1 MNKQEISKRFKTF
14 AEMECRD
21 SSPLY
26 EYLSIKIA
34 DDDELLELCTYC
46 RDGQPVPNLF
56 LGGVHFLLMNGSSHH
71 LRNYYPSIV
80 QDPLPVKKSFNHF
93 KQFCLLN
100 KHQLI
105 PILQTKLVQTNE
117 VRRCAYLYPAFCY
130 MHELTNK
137 PLALMEIGTSAG
149 LQLGWDQYRYQYDID
164 DGEYGNNSSSILIS
178 SEVKGNHHP
187 VLYPEPPPVA
197 SRTGYDLH
205 INHKEDHPW
214 LLSLIWPEHEERR
227 SLFTAAAESIKELDI
242 DFIEGDGIEHF
253 PEKIKEIPD
262 NEVICI
268 FHTHVANQIPE
279 SAKRVLHDKIK
290 EIGRHRNIFHL
301 YNNMWD
307 RQLHL
312 DCYINGKEDCH
323 LIGDTDGHGRWFE
336 WNLLQEK
343 STT

>member
-1 MNKQEISKRFKTF
+1 MNKQGISQRFKTF
-14 AEMECRD
+14 AEKECKD

-26 EYLSIKIA
+26 EYLSLKIA
-34 DDDELLELCTYC
+34 ADDELLELCTYC

-56 LGGVHFLLMNGSSHH
+56 LGGVHFLLMKDSSHH

-80 QDPLPVKKSFNHF
+80 QDPLPVIDSFHHF
-93 KQFCLLN
+93 KQFCLFN

-105 PILQTKLVQTNE
+105 HILQTKLVQTNE

-137 PLALMEIGTSAG
+137 PLALLEIGTSAG
-149 LQLGWDQYRYQYDID
+149 LQLGWDQYRYQYTNE
-164 DGEYGNNSSSILIS
+164 DGAYGNDTTSILIC
-178 SEVKGNHHP
+178 SEVKGNHLP
-187 VLYPEPPPVA
+187 VLHPEPPPVT

-214 LLSLIWPEHEERR
+214 LLALIWPEHEQRR
-227 SLFTAAAESIKELDI
+227 NLFTAAAESIKEVDI

-253 PEKIKEIPD
+253 PGKVKEIPY

-279 SAKRVLHDKIK
+279 SAKKVLQDKIK
-290 EIGRHRNIFHL
+290 EIGRHRDIFHL

-307 RQLHL
+307 RKLHL

-323 LIGDTDGHGRWFE
+323 VIGDTDGHGRWFE

-343 STT
+343 SIT